1 VEKVAMKR
9 PWQFSLR
16 SCLLVAL
23 AAGGC
28 AWFEDPSPA
37 VVSVTLD
44 GQADSFVIITSTDF
58 FTTTNEAGDMRVQVL
73 SSDTAVISFPF
84 EQSWDIEDVG
94 RFLLLGM
101 PADSGAVTVRLRVL
115 LDGDEDYDAS
125 VRALIDDPVRYI
137 YLFNQTVLQ
146 DIELL

>member
-1 VEKVAMKR
+1 MKK
-9 PWQFSLR
+9 PWQFSLPY
-16 SCLLVAL
+16 CVLVAMV
-23 AAGGC
+23 AGGC
-28 AWFEDPSPA
+28 SWFDDPSPA

-44 GQADSFVIITSTDF
+44 AQADSFVIITSTDF
-58 FTTTNEAGDMRVQVL
+58 FTATNEAGEVGIQVL
-73 SSDTAVISFPF
+73 NSDTTVISFPF
-84 EQSWDIEDVG
+84 ERSWDIEDEG
-94 RFLLLGM
+94 RFLLLGL
-101 PADSGAVTVRLRVL
+101 PADSEAVTVRLRVL

>member
-1 VEKVAMKR
+1 MKK
-9 PWQFSLR
+9 PWQFSLPY
-16 SCLLVAL
+16 CVLVAL
-23 AAGGC
+23 VAGGC
-28 AWFEDPSPA
+28 SWFDDPSPA

-44 GQADSFVIITSTDF
+44 AQADSFVIITSTDF
-58 FTTTNEAGDMRVQVL
+58 FTATNEAGEVGIQVL
-73 SSDTAVISFPF
+73 NSDTTVISFPF
-84 EQSWDIEDVG
+84 ERSWDIEDEG
-94 RFLLLGM
+94 RFLLLGL

>member
-1 VEKVAMKR
+1 MKR

-16 SCLLVAL
+16 SCFLVAL

-37 VVSVTLD
+37 VVSVTLN
-44 GQADSFVIITSTDF
+44 GQADSFVIITSTEF
-58 FTTTNEAGDMRVQVL
+58 FATTNEAGDLGVQVFN
-73 SSDTAVISFPF
+73 SDTTIISFPF
-84 EQSWDIEDVG
+84 ERSWDIRDEG